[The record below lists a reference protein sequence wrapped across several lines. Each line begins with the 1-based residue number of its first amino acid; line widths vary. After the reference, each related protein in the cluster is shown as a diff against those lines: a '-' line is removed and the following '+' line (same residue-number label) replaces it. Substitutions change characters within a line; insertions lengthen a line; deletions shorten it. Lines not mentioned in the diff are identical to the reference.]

1 MIVHFPGVSII
12 PLSTIFEW
20 IWELFRQ
27 SGILFPFYRVF
38 YDHISLITVNSLVFV
53 QYQLSLSFLVPP
65 SHEIQCSAKGIYSKR
80 RN

>member
-38 YDHISLITVNSLVFV
+38 SQIHVTT
-53 QYQLSLSFLVPP
+53 QLLYLNMIGYFIIFDFDGSGDT
-65 SHEIQCSAKGIYSKR
+65 ENRQGI
-80 RN
+80 